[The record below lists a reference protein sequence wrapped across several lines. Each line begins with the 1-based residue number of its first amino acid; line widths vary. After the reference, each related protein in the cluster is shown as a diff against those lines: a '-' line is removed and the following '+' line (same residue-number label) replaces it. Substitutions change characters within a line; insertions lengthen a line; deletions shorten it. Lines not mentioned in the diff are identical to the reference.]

1 LGVKRKEETV
11 ISQNFIQLRDAL
23 RTLETDPATANDPI
37 KRMFLCDGQFV
48 SANVS
53 ILDDTGDAIHIQ
65 SSHDELVLIL
75 EGECGFRVGE
85 DTKRVTTGD
94 LIFIPR
100 ETVHGPI
107 IDNGRIALL
116 SIFAPFFDRT
126 KKNIRWS
133 RDGFA

>member
-1 LGVKRKEETV
+1 MIGQTFVR
-11 ISQNFIQLRDAL
+11 LRDAL
-23 RTLETDPATANDPI
+23 RTLETDPATVNDPI

-53 ILDDTGDAIHIQ
+53 ILNDTGDAIHIQ

-85 DTKRVTTGD
+85 DTKRVTVGD

-100 ETVHGPI
+100 DTVHGPI
-107 IDNGRIALL
+107 IDNGLIALL

-133 RDGFA
+133 RDSFA

>member
-1 LGVKRKEETV
+1 MMG
-11 ISQNFIQLRDAL
+11 QNFVRLRDAL
-23 RTLETDPATANDPI
+23 RSLETDPATVNDPI

-53 ILDDTGDAIHIQ
+53 ILEDTGDAIHIQ

-75 EGECGFRVGE
+75 EGDCGFRVGDE
-85 DTKRVTTGD
+85 TKRVTAGD

-100 ETVHGPI
+100 DTVHGPI
-107 IDNGRIALL
+107 IDSGKIALL

-133 RDGFA
+133 RDGFI